1 MNDSYVDL
9 AKSALGS
16 ILYHCEDFDPHEFQ
30 LQTELVNGV
39 PRTTITFKASY
50 EFDHTMPGI
59 WIAPETLAEIVE
71 ELKDLKARAAFE
83 DTL

>member
-9 AKSALGS
+9 VESALGS
-16 ILYHCEDFDPHEFQ
+16 LLYHCEDFDPCQFRIQ
-30 LQTELVNGV
+30 SDVVNGV

-50 EFDHTMPGI
+50 EFSHPMPGI
-59 WIAPETLAEIVE
+59 WIAPETLAEIVA

-83 DTL
+83 DTF